1 MADKLRDDISAV
13 EGVYESTN
21 EEGSIKI
28 AENVFAS
35 VIKNYTLEIAE
46 VLSFASDSIVGSL
59 AEMIGKKSAS
69 RAVNVEIDEN
79 DHVNVTVNVILKFG
93 SHIPTVA
100 GTIQKVISSKIE
112 EITGKEVT
120 HVNVNVVDVVHEVVE
135 EVEIAEE

>member
-1 MADKLRDDISAV
+1 MADKLRDDIPAV
-13 EGVYESTN
+13 ESVYSAN

-35 VIKNYTLEIAE
+35 VIKNYTLEIPE
-46 VLSFASDSIVGSL
+46 VLNFASDSLVGSL
-59 AEMIGKKSAS
+59 AEMIGKKSS
-69 RAVNVEIDEN
+69 HRAVVVDIDEN

-93 SHIPTVA
+93 AHIPTVA
-100 GTIQKVISSKIE
+100 STVQKVISDKIE

-120 HVNVNVVDVVHEVVE
+120 HVNVNVVDVVHEVIE